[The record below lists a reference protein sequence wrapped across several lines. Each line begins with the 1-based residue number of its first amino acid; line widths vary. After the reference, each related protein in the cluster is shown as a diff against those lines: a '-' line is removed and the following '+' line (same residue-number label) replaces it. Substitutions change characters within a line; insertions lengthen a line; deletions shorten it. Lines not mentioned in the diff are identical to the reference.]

1 MAVTSS
7 TINTVPVWQF
17 SGVVTDAQVQTA
29 WAGLVVNGVYVLN
42 RAIYLDET
50 ADLTSMTG
58 GFLVDFG
65 TQVSPAILLNTNRDK
80 TKSTFNNFTFLQRT
94 GLSVANRQTFVQTW
108 NGTTRSSASGR
119 DGVSQKGGG
128 VVYGVVGNPGGG
140 DPRFLNEMSFAG
152 LEGVTIY
159 SQEFTEQE
167 LQIIIG
173 QTTTLKG
180 LIFEKAYG
188 FPQITTPEA
197 NVNVV
202 VYRSTQNTQSTV
214 GGGLIP
220 IRLFPNTNRWAAV
233 CYVDSYVTRNNADIL
248 TRLGDFFGSS
258 PTNRAVVMMLNNF
271 TRESFFGASKTNFAP
286 MGNWNA
292 ANEIFGGVL
301 KKLRFVDGEGGVVRC
316 YDSRSTTAPQKSR
329 FQESG
334 FVDFLDTDTSP
345 VTDAEGQISLV
356 HIGARATGAATTV
369 VGPAITRFTG
379 QQFTFQK
386 FGFRVIVAPV
396 SMISGDNDLSAFSPI
411 ILTEQIGIVRT
422 ESEINA
428 ATEITTFQDLL
439 EELHVLAIGL
449 SGEQSYNGFSS
460 GNLFTFAAG
469 ELITNFATVNVDAT
483 ATSKISYNAS
493 TNTLTIK
500 ASIVT
505 GNNDVQFWNN
515 SIGSV
520 NLLNGAEIQGVYK
533 DSSGTSTVLELNPP
547 SDDYS
552 LCIFKAD
559 GTTKF
564 FQSGVDAGSYYVFF
578 APNEAGTY
586 FLAAEKYGQRRTED
600 TLVLNGGNVW
610 YNITDQEDVG
620 ITDDFATASAYTT
633 LSTTSEI
640 YDATAVFRL
649 AETGIKLG
657 QLVARDG
664 LYLDFGNNNVK
675 IQDDATD
682 IVAVAGGVI
691 TYKAIVINESLKY
704 NAMKA
709 TPPKTITVTDN
720 EIINVLIEDANGD
733 SQLIILGG
741 DNLGYE
747 LWKVT
752 TATATDDYET
762 GTLLTTLSTNAN
774 PYRFIGV
781 TGFDIVGRDISSGV
795 RRRSSMLKG
804 VYNQAFYVGDQI
816 QLATNAPQLIEN
828 NQKLDE
834 LILKTDT
841 NLDVK
846 VSTRLAAIDYVAPNN
861 AGIVDANTKLDAL
874 ENYDDTVLQGKVDDI
889 QTKVDTLENFD
900 DTAVLTAIG
909 TPLQAD
915 DYVAPDNA
923 GITSANTKLDA
934 IPTNTLLADDYVAP
948 DNVTIGQI
956 QTKVDT
962 LENYDDTT
970 LQTKVDNIQ
979 TSIDNIPA
987 TDLTNIE
994 TDLEIINKGV
1004 QDASLFIPH
1013 TTNLN

>member
-1 MAVTSS
+1 MAVTS
-7 TINTVPVWQF
+7 TVLSGVNVFQF
-17 SGVVTDAQVQTA
+17 SGAVTDAEINTA
-29 WAGLVVNGVYVLN
+29 WAALIVNGVYVIN
-42 RAIYLDET
+42 RAIYLDNT
-50 ADLTSMTG
+50 ADLTGVTG
-58 GFLVDFG
+58 GFLVDLG
-65 TQVSPAILLNTNRDK
+65 TQVNPGFILHTGRDK
-80 TKSTFNNFTFLQRT
+80 TKSTFRNFTFLQRT
-94 GLSVANRQTFVQTW
+94 GLSVTDRSNFVRTW
-108 NGTTRSSASGR
+108 NGTSLASPSGS
-119 DGVSQKGGG
+119 DGLSQNGGG
-128 VVYGVVGNPGGG
+128 MVYGVPGNPGGG
-140 DPRFLNEMSFAG
+140 DPRYLNEMSFAG

-167 LQIIIG
+167 LQIIIA
-173 QTTTLKG
+173 QTTQLKG
-180 LIFEKAYG
+180 ITFEKAYG
-188 FPQITTPEA
+188 FPQIGTTITP
-197 NVNVV
+197 VNVT
-202 VYRSTQNTQSTV
+202 VYRSTQNTQSLA

-220 IRLFPNTNRWAAV
+220 IRLFPFGGRYASV
-233 CYVDSYVTRNNADIL
+233 CYVDSYVTRNNADIN
-248 TRLGDFFGSS
+248 TRLIDTFGANASNIA
-258 PTNRAVVMMLNNF
+258 TIVVLNNY
-271 TRESFFGASKTNFAP
+271 TRESWFGASKTNIPVTAS
-286 MGNWNA
+286 WA
-292 ANEIFGGVL
+292 ATNIMLGGVL
-301 KKLRFVDGEGGVVRC
+301 KKLQFVGGNGGVVRA
-316 YDSRSTTAPQKSR
+316 YDSRSTTASQKSA
-329 FQESG
+329 FQETGTS
-334 FVDFLDTDTSP
+334 DFLNASLAPT
-345 VTDAEGQISLV
+345 TDADGRISLV
-356 HIGARATGAATTV
+356 HIGAIAQGVGA
-369 VGPAITRFTG
+369 PITRYTG
-379 QQFTFQK
+379 QRFTFQK
-386 FGFRVIVAPV
+386 FGYRVRVANV
-396 SMISGDNDLSAFSPI
+396 DMTSGDNDLSAFTPV
-411 ILTEQIGIVRT
+411 ILTEQSGIART
-422 ESEINA
+422 QAAINA
-428 ATEITTFQDLL
+428 ATSITSFQDLL

-449 SGEQSYNGFSS
+449 VGEQSYNGYAT
-460 GNLFTFAAG
+460 GNLFTFEAG
-469 ELITNFATVNVDAT
+469 ELKTNFANVIVDAS
-483 ATSKISYNAS
+483 AASKIAYNAS

-649 AETGIKLG
+649 DETGIKLG

-846 VSTRLAAIDYVAPNN
+846 VSTRLAAVDYVAPDN

-909 TPLQAD
+909 TPLQAV

-934 IPTNTLLADDYVAP
+934 IPTNPLLADDYVAP

-987 TDLTNIE
+987 TDLTGIE

>member
-42 RAIYLDET
+42 RAIYLDDT

-65 TQVSPAILLNTNRDK
+65 TQVSPAILLNTSRDK

-94 GLSVANRQTFVQTW
+94 GLSVANRQSFVQTW
-108 NGTTRSSASGR
+108 NGTTRANASGR

-214 GGGLIP
+214 GGGLVP
-220 IRLFPNTNRWAAV
+220 IRLFPTTNRWAAV

-258 PTNRAVVMMLNNF
+258 ATNRAVAMMLNNF
-271 TRESFFGASKTNFAP
+271 TRESFFGVSKTNFAP

-301 KKLRFVDGEGGVVRC
+301 KKLRFVNGEGGVVRC
-316 YDSRSTTAPQKSR
+316 YDSRSTTSPQKSR

-369 VGPAITRFTG
+369 VGPAITRFTS

-449 SGEQSYNGFSS
+449 SGEQSYNGFAS

-515 SIGSV
+515 SIGTV

-620 ITDDFATASAYTT
+620 ITDDFATASTYTT

-675 IQDDATD
+675 IQDDATN
-682 IVAVAGGVI
+682 IVSVASGVI

-909 TPLQAD
+909 TPLQAG

-923 GITSANTKLDA
+923 
-934 IPTNTLLADDYVAP
+934 
-948 DNVTIGQI
+948 TIGQI

-962 LENYDDTT
+962 LENYDDTVLQGKVDALENYDDTT

-987 TDLTNIE
+987 TDLTGIE